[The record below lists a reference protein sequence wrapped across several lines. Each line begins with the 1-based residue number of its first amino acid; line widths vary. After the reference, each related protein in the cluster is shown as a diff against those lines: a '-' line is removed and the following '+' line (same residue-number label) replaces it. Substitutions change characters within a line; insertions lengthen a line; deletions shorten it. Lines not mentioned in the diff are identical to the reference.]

1 MDQKMEL
8 NRPILPTAI
17 SYVVSIPILRSSSS
31 RVTRPYLSE
40 PVQARKTEKITGKF
54 SEWYV
59 CLYEAVVGS
68 FYARLDKL

>member
-8 NRPILPTAI
+8 NRPILPTTI
-17 SYVVSIPILRSSSS
+17 SYVVSIPILRSSS
-31 RVTRPYLSE
+31 P
-40 PVQARKTEKITGKF
+40 ARTCPIPSKLENQEKWPEN
-54 SEWYV
+54 SLNDM

>member
-17 SYVVSIPILRSSSS
+17 SYVVSAPILRSSSPV
-31 RVTRPYLSE
+31 RTRPYLSE
-40 PVQARKTEKITGKF
+40 TVQARKSGEKGPGN
-54 SEWYV
+54 SLNDM

>member
-17 SYVVSIPILRSSSS
+17 SYVVSVPILRSSSL
-31 RVTRPYLSE
+31 VPTRPYLSE
-40 PVQARKTEKITGKF
+40 PVQAVKSGEK
-54 SEWYV
+54 SPENSLNDM